1 MGTIKAI
8 LGVVVIVAVFYA
20 VYQIIPPE
28 LSNYAF
34 NDDLKDIALMAGANP
49 RTTEQDMVN
58 EVMKKAQDHQIPLM
72 PEQITV
78 QRIGTPGAPAFYL
91 AAEYSVP
98 VNLPGYSFN
107 LHFTPSS
114 GNRGF

>member
-8 LGVVVIVAVFYA
+8 VGILVIAAVFYA
-20 VYQIIPPE
+20 LYLVVPPE

-34 NDDLKDIALMAGANP
+34 NDDLKDIAMMAGANP
-49 RTTEQDMVN
+49 RTTDQDLLN
-58 EVMKKAQDHQIPLM
+58 EVLKKAQDHEIPLT
-72 PEQITV
+72 PEQVTV
-78 QRIGTPGAPAFYL
+78 ERIGSPGAPAVYV

-98 VNLPGYSFN
+98 VNFPGYSFT

>member
-8 LGVVVIVAVFYA
+8 VGVLLIAAVFYA
-20 VYQIIPPE
+20 VYQVVPPE

-34 NDDLKDIALMAGANP
+34 NDDLKDIAMMAGANP
-49 RTTEQDMVN
+49 RTTDQDLIN
-58 EVMKKAQDHQIPLM
+58 EIIKKAEDHEIQLT

-78 QRIGTPGAPAFYL
+78 QHIGTPGVRALYVS
-91 AAEYSVP
+91 AEYSVP
-98 VNLPGYSFN
+98 VNLPGYTFT

-114 GNRGF
+114 GNKGF

>member
-8 LGVVVIVAVFYA
+8 FGVLAIAAVFYA
-20 VYQIIPPE
+20 VYQVVPPE
-28 LSNYAF
+28 LSYYAF
-34 NDDLKDIALMAGANP
+34 NDDLKDIAMMAGANP
-49 RTTEQDMVN
+49 RTTDQDLVN
-58 EVMKKAQDHQIPLM
+58 EVLQKAQDHQIPLT

-78 QRIGTPGAPAFYL
+78 QHFGTPGARAVYVG
-91 AAEYSVP
+91 AEYTVP
-98 VNLPGYSFN
+98 VNLPGYSFT